1 MRKPLIAVLLTL
13 LLTLFL
19 SDRTF
24 GQQPQTFT
32 WSSKTC
38 STCESSILNPGWYSD
53 GSGFFVEGIEGGI
66 AGAIAGVTYSEGY
79 FIVAVSFAIEG
90 NGNLTV
96 NPTEAVRL
104 ETDSAPH
111 MVLYPVA
118 RPDSRKIPKDHVAVK
133 RQFKNKPVA
142 LSAGGVTAGYLFFPA
157 DQNAS
162 RVTVVVE
169 VGNETFR
176 FPFLRNPAFRSKF
189 GDPDTFPVTKAAESR
204 EAAPAAGT
212 MFVNPQPRENAA
224 PVRSRPSLAQQASM
238 TGADGQGQFATGA
251 KSGCEKNISFA
262 MAEAGQIVPRVPS
275 FAQKWT
281 KKNQSKHPGLC
292 FSQNPISDADN
303 YLLVFSTSQSAFNG
317 IYPTV
322 HTSTSTNTTPVS
334 GNCTVTDYYGGMWQY
349 SFDGTVTTT
358 TTTTEHLSLPYTDT
372 SNTLYLYSYGQNG
385 RAISQRSRTLTTRQ
399 GGDGMNTLGYN
410 LGALLGSIHMKQG
423 LLSDVVKDVEKDAAP
438 SRFRTAPQAPPTSFT
453 ELPSPPPTTPPQQRT
468 AEQAS
473 SAPMPNV
480 QPPSAPPTAAQT
492 SVTGVSTVTSQQE
505 PETLGDAARRY
516 RELKQKQADNKPE
529 Q

>member
-1 MRKPLIAVLLTL
+1 MRQPLIAVLLTL

-19 SDRTF
+19 SNRTF

-38 STCESSILNPGWYSD
+38 STCESTILNPGWYSD
-53 GSGFFVEGIEGGI
+53 GSGLFMEGIHGEI
-66 AGAIAGVTYSEGY
+66 AGAMAGVALTEGY
-79 FIVAVSFAIEG
+79 FTVGVAFVIEG
-90 NGNLTV
+90 SGNVTV

-118 RPDSRKIPKDHVAVK
+118 RPDSRKIPKDHVAAK
-133 RQFKNKPVA
+133 KQFKNKPVA
-142 LSAGGVTAGYLFFPA
+142 LTAGGVTAGYLFFPA

-169 VGNETFR
+169 VANETFR
-176 FPFLRNPAFRSKF
+176 FPFLRNPNARAKF
-189 GDPDTFPVTKAAESR
+189 GDPETLPVTKAPEDVAV
-204 EAAPAAGT
+204 APAAGMAFAHT
-212 MFVNPQPRENAA
+212 PQPHENAA
-224 PVRSRPSLAQQASM
+224 LTQSRTSLTQQAAM
-238 TGADGQGQFATGA
+238 TGTVGQGQIATGA

-262 MAEAGQIVPRVPS
+262 VAEGGQVGPRVPK
-275 FAQKWT
+275 FAEKWT
-281 KKNQSKHPGLC
+281 KKYQSKHPGLC
-292 FSQNPISDADN
+292 FSQTPIPDADN

-322 HTSTSTNTTPVS
+322 RTSTSTNTTPVS
-334 GNCTVTDYYGGMWQY
+334 GSGTVTDYYGGMWQY

-358 TTTTEHLSLPYTDT
+358 TTTTEHLNVPYTDT

-385 RAISQRSRTLTTRQ
+385 RAISQRSRTITTRQ

-410 LGALLGSIHMKQG
+410 LGALLSTIHMKQG
-423 LLSDVVKDVEKDAAP
+423 LLSAVVKDVEKDAAAA
-438 SRFRTAPQAPPTSFT
+438 RFRTAPQAPPTSST
-453 ELPSPPPTTPPQQRT
+453 ELPSPPPQQRI

-473 SAPMPNV
+473 SAPMLNV
-480 QPPSAPPTAAQT
+480 QPPSAPPTAGQP

-505 PETLGDAARRY
+505 PETLGDVARRY